1 MEEILKKQQ
10 QRFREAKNFSAQSE
24 AVWEMILICQ
34 NRPFHTVR
42 NCEFRYRVRGHEIK
56 IRRKEKTITRATVD
70 AALRRALKQ
79 ETVSGPKQLG
89 FLALPICI
97 RCFFILR
104 SASVFDLSLAQRPLR
119 LVCPSCTIR
128 FCL

>member
-10 QRFREAKNFSAQSE
+10 LRFREAKNFSAQSE

-42 NCEFRYRVRGHEIK
+42 NCEFRYTVRGHEIK
-56 IRRKEKTITRATVD
+56 ISRKEKTITRATVD

-119 LVCPSCTIR
+119 LVCPSCRIR

>member
-10 QRFREAKNFSAQSE
+10 QRFREAKNFPAQSE
-24 AVWEMILICQ
+24 VVWEMILICQ

-42 NCEFRYRVRGHEIK
+42 NCEFRYTVRGHEIK
-56 IRRKEKTITRATVD
+56 ISRKEKTITRATVD

-119 LVCPSCTIR
+119 LVCPSCRIR

>member
-42 NCEFRYRVRGHEIK
+42 NCEFRYTVRGHEIK
-56 IRRKEKTITRATVD
+56 ISRKEKTITRATVD

-119 LVCPSCTIR
+119 LVRPSCRIR

>member
-42 NCEFRYRVRGHEIK
+42 NCEFRYTVRGHEIK
-56 IRRKEKTITRATVD
+56 ISRKEKTITRATVD

-104 SASVFDLSLAQRPLR
+104 SASVFDLSLAKRPLR
-119 LVCPSCTIR
+119 LVCPSCRIR

>member
-10 QRFREAKNFSAQSE
+10 QRFREAKNFPAQSE
-24 AVWEMILICQ
+24 VVWEMILICQ

-42 NCEFRYRVRGHEIK
+42 NCEFRYTVRGHEIK
-56 IRRKEKTITRATVD
+56 ISRKEKTITRATVD

-89 FLALPICI
+89 VFGASYLYPLFLYFEII
-97 RCFFILR
+97 
-104 SASVFDLSLAQRPLR
+104 
-119 LVCPSCTIR
+119 
-128 FCL
+128 

>member
-42 NCEFRYRVRGHEIK
+42 NCEFRYTVRGHEIK
-56 IRRKEKTITRATVD
+56 ISRKEKTITRADGGCRSAKGT
-70 AALRRALKQ
+70 
-79 ETVSGPKQLG
+79 ETGDG
-89 FLALPICI
+89 
-97 RCFFILR
+97 LR
-104 SASVFDLSLAQRPLR
+104 SQAAGVFGASYLYPLF
-119 LVCPSCTIR
+119 LYFEIS
-128 FCL
+128 

>member
-10 QRFREAKNFSAQSE
+10 QRFREAKNFPAQSE

-42 NCEFRYRVRGHEIK
+42 NCEFRYTVRGHEIK
-56 IRRKEKTITRATVD
+56 ISRKEKTITRATVD

-89 FLALPICI
+89 VFGASYLYPLFLYFEII
-97 RCFFILR
+97 
-104 SASVFDLSLAQRPLR
+104 
-119 LVCPSCTIR
+119 
-128 FCL
+128 

>member
-42 NCEFRYRVRGHEIK
+42 NCEFRYTVRGHEIK
-56 IRRKEKTITRATVD
+56 ISRKEKTITRATVD

-104 SASVFDLSLAQRPLR
+104 SARVFDLSLAQRPLR
-119 LVCPSCTIR
+119 LVCPSCRIR